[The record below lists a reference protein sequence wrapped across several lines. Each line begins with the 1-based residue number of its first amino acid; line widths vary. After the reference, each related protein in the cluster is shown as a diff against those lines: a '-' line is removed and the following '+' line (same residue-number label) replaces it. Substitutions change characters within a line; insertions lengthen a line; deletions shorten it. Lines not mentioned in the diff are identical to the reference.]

1 MLIPKKEYELF
12 TDLLNCK
19 KEEIEKYA
27 KRLRATGD
35 YNDFARR
42 LAFDLLYYLLGSNLI
57 CEWYEKYGVN
67 DSHLER
73 FVYTCIKNSNLEVEG
88 F

>member
-1 MLIPKKEYELF
+1 MLIPKKEYKLF

-19 KEEIEKYA
+19 KEKIENYA
-27 KRLRATGD
+27 KDLRDIGE
-35 YNDFARR
+35 YKVFARR
-42 LAFDLLYYLLGSNLI
+42 LAFDMLYYLLGSNLI

-73 FVYTCIKNSNLEVEG
+73 FAYTCIKNSNLEVEG

>member
-1 MLIPKKEYELF
+1 MLIPQKEYDLF
-12 TDLLNCK
+12 IDLLNCK
-19 KEEIEKYA
+19 KDKIEKYA
-27 KRLRATGD
+27 KDLRNIGE
-35 YNDFARR
+35 YKVFARR
-42 LAFDLLYYLLGSNLI
+42 FAFDMLYYLLGSNLI

-73 FVYTCIKNSNLEVEG
+73 FAYTCIKKSTLEVEG